1 MAQRYEPTTAR
12 QDSASPHRAKAQRT
26 EQTQDF
32 GQPQKVLGRLGVQ
45 ARYLNR
51 NDRHQQHQQHHQ
63 RRGGVTS
70 AVPEGGGGVQ
80 SLCPILARPR
90 PQARAYNVKILENL
104 GNENALT
111 TPCNGVFAL

>member
-45 ARYLNR
+45 ACYLNG

-63 RRGGVTS
+63 RRDGVTS
-70 AVPEGGGGVQ
+70 AVPEGVGV
-80 SLCPILARPR
+80 
-90 PQARAYNVKILENL
+90 
-104 GNENALT
+104 
-111 TPCNGVFAL
+111 